1 MGRERSHERS
11 IKARSKRLIA
21 PKIVLSSNA
30 NAEARMSIRL
40 EIVDLGGELGV
51 VLPEDIAAQLVGLS
65 ELVAEQDGTSL
76 VLRIPNK
83 PDVSS

>member
-1 MGRERSHERS
+1 
-11 IKARSKRLIA
+11 
-21 PKIVLSSNA
+21 
-30 NAEARMSIRL
+30 MSIRL